1 MLGPILFLIYIN
13 DLPDLIASKV
23 RLFADDTAVYL
34 TVESP
39 SDGQVLQKDLDT
51 LSGWESG
58 WDMEF
63 NPLKCQMVR
72 ATASRRPINTL
83 WNRSWRL

>member
-1 MLGPILFLIYIN
+1 MRTVKILI
-13 DLPDLIASKV
+13 DLITSKV

-51 LSGWESG
+51 LSGWESRC
-58 WDMEF
+58 DMEF
-63 NPLKCQMVR
+63 NPSQYQVVR
-72 ATASRRPINTL
+72 VTASRRPINTL
-83 WNRSWRL
+83 HYLHG